1 MNEHRILGADRI
13 QSRSGIIDVVKSMKK
28 DKIRL
33 SQVEIGDEEMRY
45 IEEALDANWMLP
57 LGPDVKKF
65 EAELKKFL
73 SNTNNKEMQ
82 PKRLVALNSGTAAI
96 HLALVLLGV
105 GAEDE
110 VICQSF
116 SSAATANPICYQGAK
131 PVFVDSER
139 ETWNMSP
146 ELLRQAIEGRIEAT
160 GKKPKAIIVVQLYG
174 MPAKMDEIRA
184 IAQEYKIALIEDAA
198 EAIGS
203 SYKGYPCG
211 SMGDYG
217 TFSFNGNMMSSS
229 SYGGVLICPSEEQGA
244 RAMYFAT
251 QAREPAAHYQH
262 TEIGYNYRMSNISA
276 GIGRGQLLVL
286 EHHIARRRANRAFY
300 AAALAGKKGVT
311 VMDKPSADFDS
322 NFWLTCIL
330 IDPTKAGFDR
340 EELRLALEAEQIE
353 SRPLWKPMHMQP
365 VFAECPFY
373 GDGTS
378 EKLFEEGLCLPSG
391 SSLSEAD
398 LLRIASIVDSIV

>member
-1 MNEHRILGADRI
+1 MSKKMNEHRILGADRI

-28 DKIRL
+28 DKVRL

-82 PKRLVALNSGTAAI
+82 PKRLVALNSGSAAI

-105 GAEDE
+105 GADDE

-116 SSAATANPICYQGAK
+116 SSAASANPICYQGAK

-146 ELLRQAIEGRIEAT
+146 ELLRQAIEGRIAAT
-160 GKKPKAIIVVQLYG
+160 GKKPKAIIVVHLYG

-184 IAQEYKIALIEDAA
+184 IAKEYEIALIEDAA

-229 SYGGVLICPSEEQGA
+229 SYGGVLICPSEEQGE
-244 RAMYFAT
+244 RATYFAT
-251 QAREPAAHYQH
+251 QACEPTEENQH
-262 TEIGYNYRMSNISA
+262 SEIGYNYSMSNILA
-276 GIGRGQLLVL
+276 GIGRGQLRVL
-286 EHHIARRRANRAFY
+286 EQHIARRRANRAFY
-300 AAALAGKKGVT
+300 ADALAGKKGVT
-311 VMDKPSADFDS
+311 VMDNPSGDFDS

-330 IDPTKAGFDR
+330 IDPAKARYDR
-340 EELRLALEAEQIE
+340 EQLRLALEAEQIE
-353 SRPLWKPMHMQP
+353 SRPLWKPMHLQP

-378 EKLFEEGLCLPSG
+378 EKLFEQGLCLPSG
-391 SSLSEAD
+391 SSLAESD
-398 LLRIASIVDSIV
+398 LQRIASIV